1 MDNNN
6 ARQHTPAVLV
16 LADSRTFR
24 GIGFGATGRALGE
37 AVFTTAM
44 TGYQETMSDP
54 SYHKQLV
61 TLTVPMVGNTG
72 YNEEDWESHGDK
84 IWVAGLIIR
93 DLAVKHSNW
102 RADESLED
110 AMVKQGIVG
119 IRGVDT
125 RALVRHLRNHGSIAA
140 GIFSGDEAL
149 QDTETL
155 VSIVTSQPAME
166 GADLAAE
173 AGTDDVYVVEPT
185 GTVASGAHAAQS
197 VPTVVAYDMG
207 IKSATP
213 KNMAARGLRVVVV
226 PANTPFQDIEQ
237 YKPDGVF
244 VSNGPGDPATA
255 DTMVGI
261 VREVLAA
268 KIPFFGICFGNQILG
283 RALGLETY
291 KMKFGHRGINVPVKN
306 LITGKIDIT
315 SQNHGFALKGTPDD
329 TFETDF
335 GPARVTHVC
344 LNDNTVEGVALENG
358 LAFSVQYHPESA
370 AGPNDANQLFDQ
382 FVQLLTEGPGNG
394 PYDPPAAFTHSASS
408 LIEKDNVKKGDK

>member
-1 MDNNN
+1 MHNNN

-16 LADSRTFR
+16 LADGRTFR

-93 DLAVKHSNW
+93 DLAVRHSNW
-102 RADESLED
+102 RADESLEE
-110 AMVKQGIVG
+110 AMEKQGIVG

-140 GIFSGDEAL
+140 GIFSGEEAL
-149 QDTETL
+149 QDTDTL
-155 VSIVTSQPAME
+155 VSIVTSQPSME

-173 AGTDDVYVVEPT
+173 AATKEAYTVEPT
-185 GTVASGAHAAQS
+185 GKAAGADSA
-197 VPTVVAYDMG
+197 PTVVAYDMG

-213 KNMAARGLRVVVV
+213 KNMASRGLRVVVV
-226 PANTPFQDIEQ
+226 PANTPFADIKQ
-237 YKPDGVF
+237 YNPDGVF

-255 DTMVGI
+255 DTMVEI

-283 RALGLETY
+283 RALGLNTY

-315 SQNHGFALKGTPDD
+315 SQNHGFALDGTPGE
-329 TFETDF
+329 TFDTDF

-382 FVQLLTEGPGNG
+382 FVQLLTSGPGDG
-394 PYDPPAAFTHSASS
+394 PYNPPAAFTRSASS
-408 LIEKDNVKKGDK
+408 LIEKDSDKKGDK

>member
-1 MDNNN
+1 MHNNN
-6 ARQHTPAVLV
+6 ARQHTPAILV
-16 LADSRTFR
+16 LADGRTFR

-93 DLAVKHSNW
+93 DLAVRHSNW
-102 RADESLED
+102 RADESLEE
-110 AMVKQGIVG
+110 AMEKQGIVG

-140 GIFSGDEAL
+140 GIFSGEEAL
-149 QDTETL
+149 QDTDTL
-155 VSIVTSQPAME
+155 VSIVTSQPSME

-173 AGTDDVYVVEPT
+173 AATKEVYTVEPT
-185 GTVASGAHAAQS
+185 GKAAGADSA
-197 VPTVVAYDMG
+197 PTVVAYDMG

-213 KNMAARGLRVVVV
+213 KNMAARGLRVVVA
-226 PANTPFQDIEQ
+226 PANTPFADIKQ
-237 YKPDGVF
+237 YNPDGVF
-244 VSNGPGDPATA
+244 VSNGPGDPETA
-255 DTMVGI
+255 DTMVEI

-283 RALGLETY
+283 RALGLNTY

-315 SQNHGFALKGTPDD
+315 SQNHGFALEGTPGE
-329 TFETDF
+329 TFDTDF

-382 FVQLLTEGPGNG
+382 FVQLLTSGPGDG
-394 PYDPPAAFTHSASS
+394 PYNPPAAFTRSASS
-408 LIEKDNVKKGDK
+408 LIEKDSDKKGDK

>member
-1 MDNNN
+1 MHNIN
-6 ARQHTPAVLV
+6 ARQHTPAILV
-16 LADSRTFR
+16 LADGRTFR
-24 GIGFGATGRALGE
+24 GIGFGAAGRALGE

-93 DLAVKHSNW
+93 DLAVRHSNW
-102 RADESLED
+102 RADESLEE
-110 AMVKQGIVG
+110 AMEKQGIVG

-140 GIFSGDEAL
+140 GIFSGEEAL
-149 QDTETL
+149 QDTDTL
-155 VSIVTSQPAME
+155 VSIVTSQPSME

-173 AGTDDVYVVEPT
+173 AATKEVYTVEPT
-185 GTVASGAHAAQS
+185 GKAVGADSA
-197 VPTVVAYDMG
+197 PTVVAYDMG

-226 PANTPFQDIEQ
+226 PANTPFADIKQ
-237 YKPDGVF
+237 YNPDGVF

-255 DTMVGI
+255 DTMVEI

-283 RALGLETY
+283 RALGLNTY

-315 SQNHGFALKGTPDD
+315 SQNHGFALDGTPGE
-329 TFETDF
+329 TFDTDF

-382 FVQLLTEGPGNG
+382 FVQLLTSGPGDG
-394 PYDPPAAFTHSASS
+394 PYNPPAAFTRSASS
-408 LIEKDNVKKGDK
+408 LIEKDSDKKGDK

>member
-1 MDNNN
+1 MHNNN
-6 ARQHTPAVLV
+6 ARQHTPAILV
-16 LADSRTFR
+16 LADGRTFR
-24 GIGFGATGRALGE
+24 GIGFGAAGRALGE

-93 DLAVKHSNW
+93 DLAVRHSNW
-102 RADESLED
+102 RADESLEE
-110 AMVKQGIVG
+110 AMEKQGIVG

-140 GIFSGDEAL
+140 GIFSGEEAL
-149 QDTETL
+149 QDTDTL
-155 VSIVTSQPAME
+155 VSIVTSQPSME

-173 AGTDDVYVVEPT
+173 AATKEVYTVEPT
-185 GTVASGAHAAQS
+185 GKAVGADSA
-197 VPTVVAYDMG
+197 PTVVAYDMG

-226 PANTPFQDIEQ
+226 PANTPFAEIKQ
-237 YKPDGVF
+237 YNPDGVF

-255 DTMVGI
+255 DTMVEI

-283 RALGLETY
+283 RALGLNTY

-315 SQNHGFALKGTPDD
+315 SQNHGFALDGTPGE
-329 TFETDF
+329 TFDTDF

-382 FVQLLTEGPGNG
+382 FVQLLTSGPGDG
-394 PYDPPAAFTHSASS
+394 PYNPPAAFTRSASS
-408 LIEKDNVKKGDK
+408 LIEKDSDKKGDK

>member
-1 MDNNN
+1 MHNNN
-6 ARQHTPAVLV
+6 ARQHTPAILV
-16 LADSRTFR
+16 LADGRTFR

-72 YNEEDWESHGDK
+72 YNDEDWESYGDK

-93 DLAVKHSNW
+93 DLAVRHSNW
-102 RADESLED
+102 RADESLEE
-110 AMVKQGIVG
+110 AMEKQGIVG

-140 GIFSGDEAL
+140 GIFSGEEAL
-149 QDTETL
+149 QDTDTL
-155 VSIVTSQPAME
+155 VSIVTSQPSME

-173 AGTDDVYVVEPT
+173 AAAKEVYVVEPT
-185 GTVASGAHAAQS
+185 GKATDADSA
-197 VPTVVAYDMG
+197 PTVVAYDMG

-226 PANTPFQDIEQ
+226 PANTPFADIQQ
-237 YKPDGVF
+237 YNPDGVF

-255 DTMVGI
+255 DTMVEI

-283 RALGLETY
+283 RALGLNTY

-315 SQNHGFALKGTPDD
+315 SQNHGFALEGTPGETFD
-329 TFETDF
+329 TAF
-335 GPARVTHVC
+335 GPGRVTHVC

-382 FVQLLTEGPGNG
+382 FVQLLTSGPGDG
-394 PYDPPAAFTHSASS
+394 PYNPPAAFTRSASS
-408 LIEKDNVKKGDK
+408 LIEKDSDKKGDK